1 MSDER
6 DDNLIL
12 LEMEQ
17 LTEQLK
23 LMVSH
28 TANISHTL
36 LIIADRL
43 LRITK

>member
-6 DDNLIL
+6 DDNLLL

-23 LMVSH
+23 RLVSH
-28 TANISHTL
+28 TASIDQKL
-36 LIIADRL
+36 LIIADRM
-43 LRITK
+43 LRLCK